1 MFLNFLHQE
10 KKNKDNLSDLSEGKN
25 FRPFIYA
32 QGRNL
37 YLRGQNIHLK
47 GVNIGGF
54 LLQEFWM
61 TPTKKTLNIR
71 AQLDLIEFL
80 EKRFGLQAAA
90 EILRI
95 YEQNYFTE
103 QDFENLYQ
111 LGFNFLRLPFW
122 YRNIVDSKGEFKQNW
137 YEIFDWFLEQAAK
150 RKMYVLLDFQGAPG
164 SQNGKEHSGIEAEDK
179 QQASQFFFGPQV
191 EENQRLFIKIW
202 QALATRYKDHPYLL
216 GYDLLNEP
224 FCTYRYSSNYSE
236 LFLHQILWNLY
247 HKTYQAIRAIDNNHL
262 IVFQAVWDPEDLPNP
277 QKFAWQNVVYQYH
290 QYLFENF
297 DNRNNKQYKAF
308 AKKIQKITNSKHN
321 VPVLL
326 GEFTLFEDL
335 QAWDQAL
342 KLLQEKQV
350 HWAIWTY
357 KVNLDPQ
364 NQEFEVQKNW
374 GLYHQH
380 LTQINLETASLQEI
394 KNHYRIVGSAQPN
407 QPLLQVLSQYLQ
419 NS

>member
-164 SQNGKEHSGIEAEDK
+164 SQNGKDHSGVEAENK
-179 QQASQFFFGPQV
+179 QEASQLFFGSQAQA
-191 EENQRLFIKIW
+191 NQDLFLKIW
-202 QALATRYKDHPYLL
+202 QAIAQRYKDQKYLL
-216 GYDLLNEP
+216 GYDILNEP
-224 FCTYRYSSNYSE
+224 FCTYRYNSSYTES
-236 LFLHQILWNLY
+236 FLHNILWDLY
-247 HKTYQAIRAIDNNHL
+247 HRAYQAIRAVDQKHL
-262 IVFQAVWDPEDLPNP
+262 IVFQAVWDPKDLPNP
-277 QKFAWQNVVYQYH
+277 QKFAWQNVMYEYH
-290 QYLFENF
+290 QYLFTNYENF
-297 DNRNNKQYKAF
+297 NNQQFRSFK
-308 AKKIQKITNSKHN
+308 QKIRKILNSKHN
-321 VPVLL
+321 TPILL
-326 GEFTLFEDL
+326 GEFNLFKDL
-335 QAWDQAL
+335 QAWRQAL
-342 KLLQEKQV
+342 ELLQEKEI
-350 HWAIWTY
+350 HWAVWTY
-357 KVNLDPQ
+357 KVNLVKESEDFQQ
-364 NQEFEVQKNW
+364 NKNW
-374 GLYHQH
+374 GLYHQY
-380 LTQINLETASLQEI
+380 LQKINLEQASLQEI
-394 KNHYRIVGSAQPN
+394 KNFYSQVGQSQAN
-407 QPLLQVLSQYLQ
+407 QELLEVFEKFLK
-419 NS
+419 